1 MLVGVRQ
8 QGEEA
13 CALDRNSE
21 LALIERL
28 RARDAA
34 GDDLARLRDVAL
46 QRGQIFVVNVL
57 DAFGREAAKLLPA
70 RETAAAASTA
80 AAITTAVATTTAH
93 AAAAASAAAATATR
107 TISTHCHLGIPLRVD
122 VANERLCAKSRNR
135 RCAVSRFR
143 RSRQ

>member
-13 CALDRNSE
+13 CALDRNGE

-34 GDDLARLRDVAL
+34 GDDLARLSDVAL

-57 DAFGREAAKLLPA
+57 DAFGREAAELLPA
-70 RETAAAASTA
+70 REPPTAASPT
-80 AAITTAVATTTAH
+80 AITPAIPTTVATATAH
-93 AAAAASAAAATATR
+93 AAAASAAAHAATTA
-107 TISTHCHLGIPLRVD
+107 
-122 VANERLCAKSRNR
+122 
-135 RCAVSRFR
+135 
-143 RSRQ
+143 